1 MGTLRDMQKSEEER
15 SGQPVDRA
23 ELESGRVGYQALAD
37 FERWAALGAQAPAF
51 ADRLAA
57 THCAAAAHRRLAEG
71 AAPTGPDP
79 LLDEA
84 ERRLR
89 PSDWWEALA
98 KAYHW
103 QRLTAQAYGVELDP
117 EPQRW
122 AQEQL
127 AAASHEQ
134 TVADRLALVERRLAG
149 EALVLRH
156 ALGVL

>member
-23 ELESGRVGYQALAD
+23 ELEAGRVGYQALAD
-37 FERWAALGAQAPAF
+37 FERWAALGAAAPSF

-57 THCAAAAHRRLAEG
+57 THSAAAAHRRLAEG
-71 AAPTGPDP
+71 AAPADPDP
-79 LLDEA
+79 RLDEA
-84 ERRLR
+84 ERRVR
-89 PSDWWEALA
+89 SSDWWEALA

-103 QRLTAQAYGVELDP
+103 QRLTAQAYGVPLDP

-122 AQEQL
+122 AGERL
-127 AAASHEQ
+127 AEAAAEQ
-134 TVADRLALVERRLAG
+134 TLADRLALVERRLAG

-156 ALGVL
+156 TLGTL